1 MHDWIFSLADDFLL
15 CDSNLLKRM
24 SCPSEFICFPLPV
37 AMAMPKTKNNK
48 FARFLLHNCATKH
61 KSRPRTFRDLL
72 NGVVWISSGRFGCA
86 LEFLGKEGD
95 KSAMGRIE
103 RWDKK
108 RNIFLYSIL
117 GSLCLDCRDLL
128 QNYVVEMV
136 ENFEFL
142 KQSCQ
147 EIWILWKSQ
156 FCRNQTSIPDD
167 FISKQICG
175 ISLVY
180 CLFTLYEAI
189 FLRHERQPR
198 FGRRFCCFLF
208 YGRGI
213 KVDTWTEPARP
224 AARWLRLRL
233 EMRKNPIM
241 CP

>member
-37 AMAMPKTKNNK
+37 AMAMPKTENNK

-128 QNYVVEMV
+128 QNYVVEM
-136 ENFEFL
+136 EKNFEFL

-147 EIWILWKSQ
+147 EIWILWKLSILSQ
-156 FCRNQTSIPDD
+156 PDQHSWWLHLQTNLWYFSRLL
-167 FISKQICG
+167 
-175 ISLVY
+175 SLHSLWSHFPPTRTTTALRKTLL
-180 CLFTLYEAI
+180 LFLI
-189 FLRHERQPR
+189 LRSRH
-198 FGRRFCCFLF
+198 
-208 YGRGI
+208 
-213 KVDTWTEPARP
+213 
-224 AARWLRLRL
+224 
-233 EMRKNPIM
+233 
-241 CP
+241 